1 MKNLTLEH
9 LADACGGRY
18 TGPDDKKNLCVTDI
32 TTDSRKT
39 TEGCLFVPIRG
50 ARADGHDYI
59 GQVIEKGAA
68 AVLSEKELGDTGFPY
83 ICLLYTSLYAQE
95 MKPDCF
101 FGSEEIEKWYP
112 DKDFHTMYI
121 AEIVKAYQKN

>member
-83 ICLLYTSLYAQE
+83 ILVESSLQA
-95 MKPDCF
+95 
-101 FGSEEIEKWYP
+101 
-112 DKDFHTMYI
+112 
-121 AEIVKAYQKN
+121 V

>member
-1 MKNLTLEH
+1 
-9 LADACGGRY
+9 
-18 TGPDDKKNLCVTDI
+18 
-32 TTDSRKT
+32 
-39 TEGCLFVPIRG
+39 
-50 ARADGHDYI
+50 
-59 GQVIEKGAA
+59 
-68 AVLSEKELGDTGFPY
+68 
-83 ICLLYTSLYAQE
+83 

>member
-39 TEGCLFVPIRG
+39 TEGCLFVPIKG
-50 ARADGHDYI
+50 ARVDAHEFIDCYKAPTYIRELIDG
-59 GQVIEKGAA
+59 AN
-68 AVLSEKELGDTGFPY
+68 
-83 ICLLYTSLYAQE
+83 AQINPV
-95 MKPDCF
+95 M
-101 FGSEEIEKWYP
+101 S
-112 DKDFHTMYI
+112 
-121 AEIVKAYQKN
+121 